1 MINGVEQENTLDYG
15 GQRISGASYQQQI
28 GGGQQQQ
35 RQQQQYG
42 GYNAYN
48 PPF

>member
-35 RQQQQYG
+35 QYG
-42 GYNAYN
+42 GYSSYN